1 MADFK
6 LKVKPDVLKSQAQ
19 AIKSE
24 ISSIEKQWANIEILI
39 KRSKGYWEGEA
50 SQQHQKYYNEVKESV
65 RKVIRRLKEHPDD
78 LLKMA
83 GIYDT
88 AEKQAASL
96 ANTLP
101 DDVIV

>member
-6 LKVKPDVLKSQAQ
+6 LKVTPDVLKSQAQ

-24 ISSIEKQWANIEILI
+24 ISSIEKQWANIETLI

-50 SQQHQKYYNEVKESV
+50 SQQHIKYYNEVKEPV
-65 RKVIRRLKEHPDD
+65 KKVIKRLKEHPDD